1 MMPTQF
7 LANFPPS
14 LGSEVAAGQHYMMI
28 DSYESKNATTSEGK
42 KLSSIGLYIPTGS
55 LKTSFSGNYEPK
67 EGMALKAAAGAGTIN
82 LGNKLKSLFSASDA
96 SAAAQ
101 EVLDAGS
108 SIGQTASAA
117 FAGVLGKTLDKT
129 GFLSASGKSPNNYMA
144 LIYGGPNEFRMH
156 SFAFKFFPRNQAET
170 TTVQAIIEE
179 FKRGTLP
186 RMSGGTG
193 TGKNLLDPYFKSPR
207 QHTIKFMKGGKTG
220 GGNQNPYLFTIGRSV
235 ITNMEINYDPQG
247 TVGFHDD
254 GSPVAID
261 LSLTFK
267 EIAFQISSDNVDGQ
281 NKDLRGPI
289 LQNQAQATRAEGL
302 AALSARGQVAAGQGF
317 SSSTRD
323 F

>member
-1 MMPTQF
+1 VATF
-7 LANFPPS
+7 LADFPPT

-28 DSYESKNATTSEGK
+28 DSYESKNAISSEGE

-55 LKTSFSGNYEPK
+55 LKTSFSGNYEGK
-67 EGMALKAAAGAGTIN
+67 EGMALKAAGGASA
-82 LGNKLKSLFSASDA
+82 LGVGSALKSLFSASDA

-101 EVLDAGS
+101 DLEDAAS
-108 SIGQTASAA
+108 NLGQTASAA

-129 GFLSASGKSPNNYMA
+129 GFLSASGKTPNNYMA
-144 LIYGGPNEFRMH
+144 LIYGGPNEFRQH
-156 SFAFKFFPRNQAET
+156 AFAFKFFPKNQAET

-186 RMSGGTG
+186 RMSGGSG

-207 QHTIKFMKGGKTG
+207 QHTIKFMKGGATG
-220 GGNQNPYLFTIGRSV
+220 GGGQNTYLFTIGRSV
-235 ITNMEINYDPQG
+235 ITNMEVNYDPQG

-267 EIAFQISSDNVDGQ
+267 EIAFQISSDNVRGQ
-281 NKDLRGPI
+281 DLNLSGVVR
-289 LQNQAQATRAEGL
+289 QNQSLAAESMEIARGLGL
-302 AALSARGQVAAGQGF
+302 ATTGGPPNRNRIV
-317 SSSTRD
+317 T
-323 F
+323 